1 MRLGAVQHVFRG
13 LTSDLERFHRTRA
26 FGLDGI
32 EPDLSI
38 ADLADP
44 GEARLASL
52 KSARDAS
59 GVPIPSLCMGEHNSQ
74 GFVFAVWRGQA
85 PIDEVHKA
93 VRWCQALGAQV
104 LLVPFFFA
112 NEPRNE
118 AQRRRM
124 AETFGPI
131 CREAEQ
137 RGVTVCFEGLLTATQ
152 LWQVAA
158 IVDSP
163 AFGVYF
169 DMGNAVW
176 IDLDPAAEIRALGS
190 LVKQVHIKE
199 TQVVCGDSRVGAG
212 RVRFDEVSRALRDI
226 RYDRWL
232 VIEAFGLGDEAIES
246 DIAASRKAFG
256 LR

>member
-1 MRLGAVQHVFRG
+1 MKLGVVQHVFRG
-13 LTSDLERFHRTRA
+13 LTTDLDRFKRTRA

-32 EPDLSI
+32 EPDLTL

-44 GEARLASL
+44 GEARLSSL
-52 KSARDAS
+52 KASRDAT
-59 GVPIPSLCMGEHNSQ
+59 GVPIPSLCMGEHNNQ
-74 GFVFAVWRGQA
+74 GFVFATWRGQA
-85 PIDEVHKA
+85 AVDEVHKA
-93 VRWCQALGAQV
+93 VRWCKALDARV

-124 AETFGPI
+124 AETFRPI

-137 RGVTVCFEGLLTATQ
+137 LGVTVCFEGLLTATQ
-152 LWQVAA
+152 IWQVTS

-190 LVKQVHIKE
+190 LVKQVHIKD
-199 TQVVCGDSRVGAG
+199 TQVVCGDSRVGSG
-212 RVRFDEVSRALRDI
+212 RVRLAEVARALHDI
-226 RYDRWL
+226 RYDQWL
-232 VIEAFGLGDEAIES
+232 FIEAFGLGDEAIES
-246 DIAASRKAFG
+246 DIAASRRAFG